1 MLGHLQASVF
11 RLTKLLH
18 YFSLKTSLMIFQK
31 NTEKFST
38 QVRHP
43 CSSVVTLTVASV
55 LAIILSGCGGYN
67 GPSEYD
73 KLKQKEQGFAEI
85 IAAAGGS
92 AVKEGKAMHGFQ
104 MTGWSIDLANA
115 DINDT
120 LVAKIIEVAQNDPVF
135 QLNLSGSNITNEQL
149 EELDSASVL
158 QKTVDLN
165 LSKTSIT
172 DAGLDTLHNL
182 FCLTTLNLKESGA
195 TTAGAKRLGDRKIAN
210 PTTPAPF
217 KKQPQLTI

>member
-1 MLGHLQASVF
+1 
-11 RLTKLLH
+11 
-18 YFSLKTSLMIFQK
+18 MIFRK
-31 NTEKFST
+31 NTERFPIQS
-38 QVRHP
+38 RRP
-43 CSSVVTLTVASV
+43 CSSFVTLTLASV

-73 KLKQKEQGFAEI
+73 KLKQKEQGFAGI

-115 DINDT
+115 DINET
-120 LVAKIIEVAQNDPVF
+120 LIAKIIEVAQNDPVF
-135 QLNLSGSNITNEQL
+135 QLNFSGSNITNEQL
-149 EELDSASVL
+149 EELDSGSVL

-172 DAGLDTLHNL
+172 DAGLDTLNNL

-195 TTAGAKRLGDRKIAN
+195 TAAGAKRLGDRKIAN

>member
-1 MLGHLQASVF
+1 M
-11 RLTKLLH
+11 T
-18 YFSLKTSLMIFQK
+18 
-31 NTEKFST
+31 FST
-38 QVRHP
+38 VPGAFPIKAERP
-43 CSSVVTLTVASV
+43 CFSFRTLTLTSV

-73 KLKQKEQGFAEI
+73 KLKQKEQGFAGI
-85 IAAAGGS
+85 IAEAGGS

-115 DINDT
+115 DINET
-120 LVAKIIEVAQNDPVF
+120 LIAKIIEVAQNDPVF
-135 QLNLSGSNITNEQL
+135 QLNFSGSNITNEQL
-149 EELDSASVL
+149 EELDSGSVL

-172 DAGLDTLHNL
+172 DAGLDTLNNL

-195 TTAGAKRLGDRKIAN
+195 TAAGAKRLGDRKIAN